1 MDMEWSTV
9 VELEHPW
16 YQWGHVI
23 HHQQTC
29 TAQQQVVPTISR
41 LSWSSR
47 NIKNDQISVKSSFHY
62 TCGSFTC
69 GAHMYDVPRR
79 YYYYLLLFTIYALP
93 VQHGAV
99 LTYALSFDPR
109 VTFVALAVSAVVMFR
124 KCTVESVLNYRRYM

>member
-1 MDMEWSTV
+1 MINVPYNYGTNTSCS
-9 VELEHPW
+9 LEEK
-16 YQWGHVI
+16 YLEQNQI
-23 HHQQTC
+23 R
-29 TAQQQVVPTISR
+29 S
-41 LSWSSR
+41 
-47 NIKNDQISVKSSFHY
+47 DQIRVKSSFHSEFY
-62 TCGSFTC
+62 ITCGSFTC